1 MMDGTNPRYHPRHLA
16 PAAAANRSPP
26 NPAPRPE
33 RLLPNPAATPSRTTP
48 TPDRFLLS
56 PNPWSS
62 LSAGQPAK
70 PKPGP
75 ATTPSLP
82 QPPGGSC
89 YGYPHLS
96 SRVTDLK
103 ALLHGPSAGN
113 AAGAGAGIGLAR
125 PHSTALGA
133 AAPPLPR
140 YPRHG
145 LSAGSSVGQQS
156 PLGALFMNN
165 KSSNAQGALPG
176 EGSASGIDGVPQGAA
191 QFQDPGVHAMQKLA
205 SKPPPRHRQPALPGD
220 RIRVS
225 CLNVGGEFFMGEA
238 GLFGILCS
246 CHQLRMSVAKFC
258 EHAGGP
264 AEKAG
269 EIVLMENG
277 MSIAYWFKYCVGV
290 CVICG
295 YGGGAMTRALNA
307 QKILRSSL
315 KGLRVTTWSDK
326 NVKHNSFYASKSRSL
341 GSIPGVDKQK
351 SIGSAHEDN
360 TVRSSWTANHNSSL
374 LGPKTMQWIHVVCG
388 LWTPGTKCPN
398 STTMN
403 AFDISGA
410 LPGKRNNG
418 FKGRKGEGC
427 YGSNYKEPRVKSNE
441 CSVPQEQIDAWLR
454 INGSKPCIRRQRD
467 VKVRCILLCQLVI
480 EYVGEIVG
488 QRVAD
493 KRELEYHSGKRQQY
507 KSVCYFFK
515 IDKEHIIDA
524 TRKGG
529 IARFINHSCLIKE
542 YASRSSHYESN
553 ACDLNDTAAPSSA
566 YGSTA
571 AHR

>member
-1 MMDGTNPRYHPRHLA
+1 MDGTNPRYHPRPSA
-16 PAAAANRSPP
+16 PAAADRSLP

-33 RLLPNPAATPSRTTP
+33 RLPPNSASMPDRLAPSRTTP

-56 PNPWSS
+56 PNPSPWSS

-75 ATTPSLP
+75 TTTPSLP
-82 QPPGGSC
+82 QAPAGSH
-89 YGYPHLS
+89 YSYPHVS

-103 ALLHGPSAGN
+103 ALLHSPSASN
-113 AAGAGAGIGLAR
+113 AAGAGIDLAR
-125 PHSTALGA
+125 PYSTALGGGA
-133 AAPPLPR
+133 AAPPLPK
-140 YPRHG
+140 YPMHG

-156 PLGALFMNN
+156 PLGALFMN

-176 EGSASGIDGVPQGAA
+176 EGSTSGIDGVSQGAR
-191 QFQDPGVHAMQKLA
+191 QFRDPGVREMHKLA
-205 SKPPPRHRQPALPGD
+205 SKPPPRHHQPALPGD
-220 RIRVS
+220 RILVS

-238 GLFGILCS
+238 GIFGILCS

-277 MSIAYWFKYCVGV
+277 MSIAYWFKYCVGGLLQSDPEGEHNEQLGFYGQ
-290 CVICG
+290 CVNHATVDHSNRVSPEKKC
-295 YGGGAMTRALNA
+295 
-307 QKILRSSL
+307 LRSN
-315 KGLRVTTWSDK
+315 G
-326 NVKHNSFYASKSRSL
+326 
-341 GSIPGVDKQK
+341 
-351 SIGSAHEDN
+351 
-360 TVRSSWTANHNSSL
+360 WTCAR
-374 LGPKTMQWIHVVCG
+374 TE
-388 LWTPGTKCPN
+388 
-398 STTMN
+398 
-403 AFDISGA
+403 
-410 LPGKRNNG
+410 G

-427 YGSNYKEPRVKSNE
+427 YGSNYKQPRVKSNE

-454 INGSKPCIRRQRD
+454 INGSKPCIRRQLKGWKHLVVYKSGIHGLGLYTGEFIPRGS
-467 VKVRCILLCQLVI
+467 LVI

-488 QRVAD
+488 QRIAD

-529 IARFINHSCLIKE
+529 IARFINHSCLPNCVAKIISVRNEKKVVFFSE
-542 YASRSSHYESN
+542 RHINPGEEITYDYHFNQEDEGERIPCFCRSRSCRRY
-553 ACDLNDTAAPSSA
+553 LN
-566 YGSTA
+566 
-571 AHR
+571 